1 LSIFIF
7 LHFTPFSSYLTTL
20 TSIYEEEGLPKMGPA
35 NLGINYLFFII
46 STILA
51 PSVKAPLK
59 NQFLFGGLCY
69 SLSYASG
76 ILAGFTSTVVLKFI
90 VTCTG
95 SALAGFSA
103 GFLWVSI
110 GRYVHL
116 ACEKYN

>member
-1 LSIFIF
+1 
-7 LHFTPFSSYLTTL
+7 L